1 MPTSMIPSFPVASA
15 IFAGFFTTADYIIV
29 TRRTGRAPV
38 RRRSPERAPT
48 SRDMPWLK
56 KHSSEPLTVAM
67 TGIKLGDRVL
77 IAGVSDT
84 ALITALGIKAGLTGR
99 TCIVDSGEREVA
111 AAAAAIERNGALVE
125 SAVSPLT
132 TLPYESRSFDVAVLR
147 DVLGPARPEDRAAIA
162 AQAERVI
169 RPGGRCL
176 VIETAARGGLGG
188 LVSRRVNA
196 EFHASGGATPLL
208 AAVGFAAVR
217 TLAER
222 AGLTFTEGVKRNA

>member
-1 MPTSMIPSFPVASA
+1 MSQPPNTTSSSDASGTKSLMSGERPSVRLPSRTVPIWVNDPIGLASPRRIASTPAIVVVLTAPMPTSMIPSFPVASA

-56 KHSSEPLTVAM
+56 KDSSEPLTVAM

-162 AQAERVI
+162 AQ
-169 RPGGRCL
+169 
-176 VIETAARGGLGG
+176 
-188 LVSRRVNA
+188 
-196 EFHASGGATPLL
+196 
-208 AAVGFAAVR
+208 
-217 TLAER
+217 
-222 AGLTFTEGVKRNA
+222 